1 MTEFPHNDIY
11 LLVSN
16 NIKKYRK
23 VNKMTQ
29 KELAKRSGYSYAF
42 IRRIEGPNC
51 KKNFSLQTVF
61 IISYALGIEIKSL
74 FEDDNIY

>member
-1 MTEFPHNDIY
+1 
-11 LLVSN
+11 
-16 NIKKYRK
+16 
-23 VNKMTQ
+23 MTQ

-61 IISYALGIEIKSL
+61 IISYELGIKIKSL
-74 FEDDNIY
+74 FEDDNI

>member
-42 IRRIEGPNC
+42 IRRIEGPHC

-74 FEDDNIY
+74 FEDDNI

>member
-42 IRRIEGPNC
+42 IRRIEGPNR

-61 IISYALGIEIKSL
+61 LISYALGIEIKSL
-74 FEDDNIY
+74 FEDDNI

>member
-1 MTEFPHNDIY
+1 MTELPQDDIY
-11 LLVSN
+11 LSVAK

-23 VNKMTQ
+23 IKKMTQ

-51 KKNFSLQTVF
+51 KKNFSLQTIL
-61 IISYALGIEIKSL
+61 IISNALNIEIKSL
-74 FEDDNIY
+74 FESNDI

>member
-23 VNKMTQ
+23 VNKMNQ

-74 FEDDNIY
+74 FEDDNI

>member
-61 IISYALGIEIKSL
+61 IISYALGIESKSL
-74 FEDDNIY
+74 FEDDNI

>member
-42 IRRIEGPNC
+42 IRRKEGPKC

-74 FEDDNIY
+74 FEDDNI

>member
-61 IISYALGIEIKSL
+61 IISYSLGIEIKSL
-74 FEDDNIY
+74 FEDDNI

>member
-23 VNKMTQ
+23 INKMTQ

-42 IRRIEGPNC
+42 IRRSEGPNC

-61 IISYALGIEIKSL
+61 LISYALGIEIKSL
-74 FEDDNIY
+74 FEDDNI

>member
-61 IISYALGIEIKSL
+61 IISYTLGIEIKSL
-74 FEDDNIY
+74 FEDDNI

>member
-29 KELAKRSGYSYAF
+29 KELAKRRGYSYAF

-74 FEDDNIY
+74 FEDDNI

>member
-51 KKNFSLQTVF
+51 KKNFSLQPVF

-74 FEDDNIY
+74 FEDDNI

>member
-11 LLVSN
+11 LLVYN

-74 FEDDNIY
+74 FEDDNI

>member
-42 IRRIEGPNC
+42 IRSIEGPNC

-74 FEDDNIY
+74 FEDDNI

>member
-61 IISYALGIEIKSL
+61 IISYALGIENKSL
-74 FEDDNIY
+74 FEDDNI